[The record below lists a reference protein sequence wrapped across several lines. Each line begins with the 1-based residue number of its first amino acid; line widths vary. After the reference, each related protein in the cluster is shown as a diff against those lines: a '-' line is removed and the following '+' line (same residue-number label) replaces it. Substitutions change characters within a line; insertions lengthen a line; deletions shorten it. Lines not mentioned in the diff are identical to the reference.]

1 MSLRRRIPRTEGM
14 SPTAVYGLTTA
25 VSSLHGAGWASSARL
40 QRFFGKEDSPSPA
53 WMLLERNPERKLE
66 LACRGDELRRPET
79 AGDVSDVVAELLR
92 HRADK
97 IAYGRW
103 CHVQVIDLLHIHP
116 VKQIEYLS
124 ANLSFNPLGERD
136 HPLYPQAYVVVGV
149 TQVGIARQV
158 GHAVVEREPIPVQI
172 PLRW

>member
-1 MSLRRRIPRTEGM
+1 MAPDGRAVPGCKDFLARRTHRP
-14 SPTAVYGLTTA
+14 L
-25 VSSLHGAGWASSARL
+25 
-40 QRFFGKEDSPSPA
+40 A

-149 TQVGIARQV
+149 TQLGIARQV
-158 GHAVVEREPIPVQI
+158 GHAVVEREPMPVQI
-172 PLRW
+172 PLRWSRVDGEMPGALQACQD